1 MLSLST
7 CWNSHRHENGE
18 HIAHEAAQ
26 LGFGFIELSRELN
39 TDQIN
44 VLKQYVVHGGVKIS
58 SVMNDI
64 HCPAKIEFTSDDE
77 SVRKEAIIQTRRSI
91 ELAASCNA
99 RFVVLKLGRV
109 PMKSFTDEMVALT
122 HAGKIYSREYT
133 RAKLELVEQRAKMAQ
148 VYLDR
153 ARTALDELLPHCE
166 KNNVSLGL
174 ETRSHYEKLPTE
186 QEMLGLLEHFRN
198 CPWIGVWHD
207 FGHMQRKTNLGLLN
221 HGDELQ
227 KIAPRI
233 LGCHLHDVAWPD
245 KDHLLPLSA
254 NGVDFTKLMPL
265 MPQGIP
271 LVWEVKS
278 SIKRSHFL
286 EYMQEWK
293 TRFPHV

>member
-44 VLKQYVVHGGVKIS
+44 ALKHYTVYEALKIS

-64 HCPAKIEFTSDDE
+64 HCPGKVEFTSDDE
-77 SVRKEAIIQTRRSI
+77 SVCKEAIRQTIRSI
-91 ELAASCNA
+91 ELAAACHA
-99 RFVVLKLGRV
+99 RFVILNLGSV
-109 PMKSFTDEMVALT
+109 PMKSFTDEMVSLT

-133 RAKLELVEQRAKMAQ
+133 RVKLELVEQRAKVAP

-153 ARTALDELLPHCE
+153 ARAALDELLPHCE
-166 KNNVSLGL
+166 KNKVALGL
-174 ETRSHYEKLPTE
+174 ETRSHYEKIPTE
-186 QEMLGLLEHFRN
+186 QEMLGLLEHYHD

-207 FGHMQRKTNLGLLN
+207 FGHMQRKANLGLLN
-221 HGDELQ
+221 HEEELR

-245 KDHLLPLSA
+245 KDHLLPLSTH
-254 NGVDFTKLMPL
+254 GVDFTKLMPL
-265 MPQGIP
+265 VPHGIP
-271 LVWEVKS
+271 LVWEVNPT
-278 SIKRSHFL
+278 IKRSHVL
-286 EYMQEWK
+286 EHMQAWK
-293 TRFPHV
+293 TKFPRL